1 LWVILLLKEDH
12 GLSNVHRSAHSKAE
26 ANPMKKKI
34 TPKKIRKALIKGH
47 RAIEKQ
53 REGTHLMLET
63 IKAAQAAQKLEELL
77 ADPQIVQQL
86 RDWRTNIRKR
96 ERDSDIWG
104 PLNQEEETV
113 LALLEE
119 YLV

>member
-63 IKAAQAAQKLEELL
+63 IK
-77 ADPQIVQQL
+77 L
-86 RDWRTNIRKR
+86 RKNWRSFWRTRR
-96 ERDSDIWG
+96 
-104 PLNQEEETV
+104 
-113 LALLEE
+113 
-119 YLV
+119 